1 MAKDKRIRTTRI
13 KTVELHF
20 LPDDMSEEE
29 KRLRERILANSLLDA
44 YRKWVADGK
53 PTRDRSERGNARPKE
68 FVHGSIVQLDQSAA
82 AGSSGQRATPT
93 WTALPRCCA
102 SASTVRA
109 RTQRHIWHPC
119 LIAVALSPP
128 KRPSNRN
135 GNTPRP
141 LSAA

>member
-1 MAKDKRIRTTRI
+1 MAKDKRNCTTRI
-13 KTVELHF
+13 KTVEPHF

-53 PTRDRSERGNARPKE
+53 PTRDRSERDNARPKE
-68 FVHGSIVQLDQSAA
+68 FIHGSIVQLDQHVPQMSAT
-82 AGSSGQRATPT
+82 AGSSGQRAIPT
-93 WTALPRCCA
+93 RTALPRCCA

-119 LIAVALSPP
+119 LIAVAMSPP
-128 KRPSNRN
+128 KRSSN
-135 GNTPRP
+135 
-141 LSAA
+141 